1 MSSIQSGLVRFLLRR
16 SGMFNKPLD
25 EIRRNMENLKSK
37 GLPEGITVKEQRING
52 VACEV
57 ITNSAAKK
65 DQVILY
71 FHGGGFCLGIYPS
84 NREFV
89 ARIAKKT
96 GCNVFLPDYRLAPE
110 NPFPAALQDA
120 MNIYIGI
127 LEQGYEANNIII
139 MGDSSGCALALS
151 ALLELKYKNIAM
163 PRAIG
168 CITPVFDLTGK
179 GTTFHSRA
187 KKDPFQNKSPL
198 GMAGNYLSKN
208 DSFSYKISPLYGELY
223 GLPPIL
229 IHAADYDVFL
239 DDSLRM
245 KEMYE
250 MAGEKVTLKV
260 YPKMWHIFHMQE
272 QVVPEA
278 KQALDEMCAVLM
290 DGIGK

>member
-1 MSSIQSGLVRFLLRR
+1 MNSIQSGLIRFFIRR
-16 SGMFNKPLD
+16 SGLFNKPLD
-25 EIRRNMENLKSK
+25 EIRRNMGKLKSK
-37 GLPEGITVKEQRING
+37 GLPEGISVKEQRINK
-52 VACEV
+52 VDCEV
-57 ITNSAAKK
+57 ITNLTAKK
-65 DQVILY
+65 DQVIIY

-89 ARIAKKT
+89 AGIAKKT

-120 MNIYIGI
+120 VNIYKGM
-127 LEQGYEANNIII
+127 LEQGYKASNIIV

-151 ALLELKYKNIAM
+151 ALLELRNEYVAM

-179 GTTFHSRA
+179 GTTFQSRA
-187 KKDPFQNKSPL
+187 KKDPFQNQNPL

-208 DSFSYKISPLYGELY
+208 DPFSYKISPLYGELS

-239 DDSLRM
+239 GDSLRM
-245 KEMYE
+245 KDMYE
-250 MAGEKVTLKV
+250 TAGGKVTLKV

-278 KQALDEMCAVLM
+278 KQALEEMCSVLM
-290 DGIGK
+290 EGTGK